1 LSGPIQTHIWLDGVK
16 MVRIRCDCYTHNQ
29 THTQPK
35 KSAPLHERLLILVN
49 EKSETQVVRVYR
61 YMAEDLV
68 NAIPKR
74 YLHRNTEN
82 QPKNRSLLHERL
94 VTND

>member
-1 LSGPIQTHIWLDGVK
+1 MSGPIQTHIWLDGVK

-35 KSAPLHERLLILVN
+35 KSAPLHERLLIN